1 MLSNHTWK
9 RILRYGNCLSPP
21 SPSCRERL
29 IKIRYKKLGRLEH
42 NRQSIAVGCI
52 RIGGWLLVILESG
65 WGAFT
70 QKAHLARAYDGWR
83 GKGNNRNGDKKAMYF
98 PFSLKTRGMWKR
110 RFGWKLYRKILIL
123 WNRVSQAL
131 KCLVKAK
138 QESWSNNWTGL
149 VCLVCHVCFTESKH
163 FLWGIGKKRFEEVA
177 LVTFAFHLSSY

>member
-1 MLSNHTWK
+1 MSRSESVCCDTIDVWQMLSNHTWK

-98 PFSLKTRGMWKR
+98 PFSLETRGMWKR
-110 RFGWKLYRKILIL
+110 RFGSKLYRKILIL
-123 WNRVSQAL
+123 WNRVSQVW
-131 KCLVKAK
+131 KCFVKVK
-138 QESWSNNWTGL
+138 QGR
-149 VCLVCHVCFTESKH
+149 
-163 FLWGIGKKRFEEVA
+163 G
-177 LVTFAFHLSSY
+177 Y